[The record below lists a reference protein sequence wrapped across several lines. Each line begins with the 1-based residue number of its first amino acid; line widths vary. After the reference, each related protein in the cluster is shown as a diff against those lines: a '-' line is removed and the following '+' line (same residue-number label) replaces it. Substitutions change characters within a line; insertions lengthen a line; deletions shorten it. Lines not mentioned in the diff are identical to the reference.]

1 MKFRSDKPI
10 YVQIEEYIRE
20 NILNKKLESDER
32 VPSIREMAVDM
43 EVNPNTVMRAYS
55 ELQDQAIIY
64 NKRGIGYFIDPEAK
78 SKVLQQEKNKFMER
92 QLPQVFKKME
102 LLDIS
107 LQEIESLYQ
116 KYVNKGVDNETIK

>member
-64 NKRGIGYFIDPEAK
+64 NKRGIGYFIDSEAK

>member
-20 NILNKKLESDER
+20 NILNEKLESDER

-64 NKRGIGYFIDPEAK
+64 NTRGIGYFIDSEAK
-78 SKVLQQEKNKFMER
+78 SKVLQQEKNKFMEK

>member
-20 NILNKKLESDER
+20 NILNEKLESDER

-64 NKRGIGYFIDPEAK
+64 NKRGIGYFIDSEAK
-78 SKVLQQEKNKFMER
+78 SKVLQQEKNKFMEK